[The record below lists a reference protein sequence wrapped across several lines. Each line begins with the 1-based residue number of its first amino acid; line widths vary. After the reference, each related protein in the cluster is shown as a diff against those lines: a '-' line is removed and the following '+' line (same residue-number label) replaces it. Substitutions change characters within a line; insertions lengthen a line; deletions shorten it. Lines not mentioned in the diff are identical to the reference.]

1 MTTKQQ
7 PKTGDPRT
15 DRAQS
20 EQQPPADS
28 TPRRAR
34 RTRSAVAK
42 QPATR
47 RPGATEQAVQV
58 KNEAPSTELVPAT
71 STALTKRQP
80 PKREGRPIADEKT
93 RKSIAVRLM
102 RAKESGWSR
111 PQLAELAFGSADQ
124 HYPIWR
130 FQESSRGGYAEH
142 VDAIELALAK
152 LETGEAKLPER
163 TMRVAA
169 SGPSR
174 AQLATDL
181 QTVTNTIESVRS
193 LLDAVLGRPKVTA
206 AEKKLATSVLD
217 ALGQE

>member
-1 MTTKQQ
+1 M
-7 PKTGDPRT
+7 
-15 DRAQS
+15 
-20 EQQPPADS
+20 
-28 TPRRAR
+28 
-34 RTRSAVAK
+34 
-42 QPATR
+42 
-47 RPGATEQAVQV
+47 

-102 RAKESGWSR
+102 RAKESGWSH

-169 SGPSR
+169 SGRSR